1 MAGEGTKRWALLLT
15 TFAVVG
21 VAIGY
26 LVTAKRAGEA
36 AERAPDVAAPHAGE
50 APVKPASASEV
61 APTNERAKG
70 PSIAFHETTW
80 HFDSLFSGEKVE
92 HRFAFRNA
100 GDATLRI
107 FGVKT
112 TCGCTVAEASR
123 QTLEP
128 GESADVRVVFDSTNR
143 AGDVQK
149 TITVSTNDLRAPHV
163 PLEIT
168 GRVLE
173 ECWSEPPVV
182 EFGDIQRG
190 DAIAPRHVRVLA
202 LKSRRVTID
211 DIAPCRPGI
220 AFTKTPLEL
229 PNATGFD
236 LTLTFADWKCLVSD
250 ENPNLLDS
258 WIDVKTTSTL
268 QPTKQVHFTG
278 QVVDDV
284 LVEPG
289 ILTFKPLAHGD
300 QPELTA
306 TIRCAPTLTI
316 HPTIADWKST
326 AIEAT
331 LEPLDDG
338 HRFRIHVKVKKDSP
352 TGRFHDVVTVF
363 TGAPNNPHVRVDV
376 YGDVKP

>member
-1 MAGEGTKRWALLLT
+1 MAEKGTKRWVLLLT
-15 TFAVVG
+15 TFGVLG

-26 LVTAKRAGEA
+26 LVAAKHSGEA
-36 AERAPDVAAPHAGE
+36 SVKEPDITEHAGV
-50 APVKPASASEV
+50 ATVKPSAASEV
-61 APTNERAKG
+61 TPTNDAPKG
-70 PSIAFHETTW
+70 PCVAFDETIW
-80 HFDSLFSGEKVE
+80 RFDSLFSGEKVE

-100 GDATLRI
+100 GDGTLRI

-123 QTLEP
+123 MALEP

-149 TITVSTNDLRAPHV
+149 TITVSTNDVRAPHV
-163 PLEIT
+163 PLELT
-168 GRVLE
+168 GRILE
-173 ECWSEPPVV
+173 ECWSEPGVV
-182 EFGDIQRG
+182 EMGDIQRG
-190 DAIAPRHVRVLA
+190 EAIAPRHVRVLA
-202 LKSRRVTID
+202 LKSRNVKIEA
-211 DIAPCRPGI
+211 ISPCRPGI
-220 AFTKTPLEL
+220 AVTKTPLDL

-236 LTLTFADWKCLVSD
+236 LALTFADWQCLVSV

-258 WIDVKTTSTL
+258 WIDVTTTSTL
-268 QPTKQVHFTG
+268 QPNKRVHFTG

-289 ILTFKPLAHGD
+289 VLTFKPLAHGD

-316 HPTIADWKST
+316 HPTITDSKSA

-352 TGRFHDVVTVF
+352 TGRFHDVVTVL
-363 TGAPNNPHVRVDV
+363 TGAPTDPHVRVDV